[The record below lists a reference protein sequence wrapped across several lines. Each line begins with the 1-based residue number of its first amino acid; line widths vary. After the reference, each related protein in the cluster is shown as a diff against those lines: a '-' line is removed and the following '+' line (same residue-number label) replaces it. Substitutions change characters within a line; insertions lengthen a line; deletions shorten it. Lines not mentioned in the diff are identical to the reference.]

1 MRNFTYST
9 GWNIAFQRNMSL
21 DDTSMMMA
29 QLAELRTNRDDADV
43 TLNCQGDV
51 ILAHSLI
58 LSTRCVHKPFILYD
72 VNFTTNRGLFSHCCC
87 LLFYVWLLRD
97 LLLRSE
103 YFKAA
108 LNTSVGNNNKVLK
121 VDECSPRI
129 LAAVVDFIYGIAIPE
144 DIKGDFEDAKTL
156 LAMADLYLME
166 DLKDTVGAL
175 IATKHMRLPDIL
187 EVSQVAE
194 KYRAQKLKEM
204 CCKTV
209 FKNIKLLDKKLLM
222 ELYEV
227 LPLGEKAWLEV
238 IDGRAENGIMDIA
251 IKVLGINLDKPFKR
265 RREFQSEDGYLGY
278 LRAQIK
284 PNMLVCCNK
293 SSMWKGGNLVTE
305 GVIGRVTSIDPDVKV
320 KWPMTSSLTAGVH
333 LVNLD
338 LITPPIASYLLND

>member
-1 MRNFTYST
+1 M
-9 GWNIAFQRNMSL
+9 
-21 DDTSMMMA
+21 
-29 QLAELRTNRDDADV
+29 
-43 TLNCQGDV
+43 
-51 ILAHSLI
+51 
-58 LSTRCVHKPFILYD
+58 
-72 VNFTTNRGLFSHCCC
+72 
-87 LLFYVWLLRD
+87 
-97 LLLRSE
+97 
-103 YFKAA
+103 
-108 LNTSVGNNNKVLK
+108 
-121 VDECSPRI
+121 DECSPRI

-175 IATKHMRLPDIL
+175 IATKHTGPLNIL
-187 EVSQVAE
+187 EVSQMAE
-194 KYRAQKLKEM
+194 KYRAQKLKEK
-204 CCKTV
+204 CCKII

-227 LPLGEKAWLEV
+227 LPLLAEKAWLEV
-238 IDGRAENGIMDIA
+238 IDGRAENGIIDIA